1 MERIT
6 ILALPRSGTT
16 SLSSIFRF
24 HSSKN
29 EFLEKET
36 IQKLTSYRLSP
47 TFDQIDINRFLVKR
61 WEKSDMKVDAASF
74 NFLWPEIID
83 KAYPNMK
90 YIYLLR
96 EPCAWIESFVSMLIY
111 YYQLYGKNNM
121 PQWMTNYGGVYSSN
135 FNWTDLVRL
144 AEDPSCKTSQL
155 IFSDLLNVWIKE
167 NSALLKFCNNKR
179 VCYVETA
186 LISNSMAR
194 LASFAEVL
202 DSTLCLETHANK
214 GKSKQYFLSDER
226 KNYILHQT
234 TKIVREFKKRA
245 DENSG

>member
-47 TFDQIDINRFLVKR
+47 TFDQIDIIRFLVKR
-61 WEKSDMKVDAASF
+61 WEMSDMKVDAASF

-135 FNWTDLVRL
+135 FN
-144 AEDPSCKTSQL
+144 
-155 IFSDLLNVWIKE
+155 
-167 NSALLKFCNNKR
+167 
-179 VCYVETA
+179 
-186 LISNSMAR
+186 
-194 LASFAEVL
+194 
-202 DSTLCLETHANK
+202 
-214 GKSKQYFLSDER
+214 
-226 KNYILHQT
+226 
-234 TKIVREFKKRA
+234 
-245 DENSG
+245 

>member
-1 MERIT
+1 MDRIT

-24 HSSKN
+24 HCSKN

-47 TFDQIDINRFLVKR
+47 TFDKIDINRFLVKR
-61 WEKSDMKVDAASF
+61 WEMSDMKVDAASF

-111 YYQLYGKNNM
+111 YYQLYGKNNI
-121 PQWMTNYGGVYSSN
+121 T
-135 FNWTDLVRL
+135 
-144 AEDPSCKTSQL
+144 
-155 IFSDLLNVWIKE
+155 
-167 NSALLKFCNNKR
+167 
-179 VCYVETA
+179 
-186 LISNSMAR
+186 
-194 LASFAEVL
+194 
-202 DSTLCLETHANK
+202 
-214 GKSKQYFLSDER
+214 
-226 KNYILHQT
+226 
-234 TKIVREFKKRA
+234 
-245 DENSG
+245 